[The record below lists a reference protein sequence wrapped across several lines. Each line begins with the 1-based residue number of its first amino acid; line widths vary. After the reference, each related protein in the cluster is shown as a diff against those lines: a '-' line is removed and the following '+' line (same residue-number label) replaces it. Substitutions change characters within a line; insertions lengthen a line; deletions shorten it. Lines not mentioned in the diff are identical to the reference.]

1 MEKQMKKTVINMP
14 FVFVLILSILAIIS
28 CINAYDVQ
36 VWWTEFTCAA
46 GLVAGLGLTYRKFK
60 FSNMSYFLLFCWCVL
75 QLIGA
80 HYTFER
86 VPFDFVTNL
95 FGFERNHYDRL
106 AHFTV
111 GLAAF
116 PISELVYRKKWVA
129 GKGVAVCFGI
139 LSIMALANA
148 WELVEWIYAEIDG
161 GSAGLAFLGSQGD
174 IWDAQKDMLMDTLG
188 AILSGILFYFSFRLK
203 KK

>member
-1 MEKQMKKTVINMP
+1 MKTSIFKAPVLFLIILGILTVI
-14 FVFVLILSILAIIS
+14 SY
-28 CINAYDVQ
+28 INAYDIQ
-36 VWWTEFTCAA
+36 VWWTEFSCVAL
-46 GLVAGLGLTYRKFK
+46 LVAGLGLTYQKFQ
-60 FSNMSYFLLFCWCVL
+60 FSNTSYFLLFCWCVL

-95 FGFERNHYDRL
+95 FNFDRNHYDRL

-116 PISELVYRKKWVA
+116 PIAELVYRKKWVT
-129 GKGVAVCFGI
+129 GKGIAACFGI

-188 AILSGILFYFSFRLK
+188 AVLSSLLFYYSCPKQSAK
-203 KK
+203 K